1 MFSNIWKNLS
11 FFLFYKKN
19 TKIRKILCFSPTG
32 THFEEFHDMDD
43 EMDEENIDDEDDEK
57 VSSLLLLV

>member
-1 MFSNIWKNLS
+1 M
-11 FFLFYKKN
+11 
-19 TKIRKILCFSPTG
+19 RKILCFSSTG

-57 VSSLLLLV
+57 VSSLILFV